1 MPSIIFH
8 LTEAKL
14 ITQHLREASADYPF
28 THIHGWQN
36 DFTIGSILPD
46 AIPRPLKYKT
56 HFWHPSDFSHVVIAP
71 DLNLWQKT
79 YPNTLKEPMLIGYLA
94 HLHLDYLYFTEYLP
108 SIVRF
113 LNEQGLDETES
124 LKAVSVQIRQTGEQ
138 MPVMTFFSKDYF
150 YGDYIRM
157 SPHLIEKYHLSMPAS
172 PIHPWPVNETDFASY
187 RQFCKLAAADL
198 SLDIKKEPAR
208 IFDPTDFENFV
219 NKAAETFI
227 QQFIR

>member
-1 MPSIIFH
+1 
-8 LTEAKL
+8 
-14 ITQHLREASADYPF
+14 
-28 THIHGWQN
+28 
-36 DFTIGSILPD
+36 
-46 AIPRPLKYKT
+46 
-56 HFWHPSDFSHVVIAP
+56 
-71 DLNLWQKT
+71 
-79 YPNTLKEPMLIGYLA
+79 
-94 HLHLDYLYFTEYLP
+94 
-108 SIVRF
+108 
-113 LNEQGLDETES
+113 
-124 LKAVSVQIRQTGEQ
+124 

-198 SLDIKKEPAR
+198 SLDIKKEPVR

>member
-94 HLHLDYLYFTEYLP
+94 HLHLDYLFLYILLYQVHYRSLSAFYQLHKFHMYILSAHHLDNIETTYLFP
-108 SIVRF
+108 LFCSMDLQF
-113 LNEQGLDETES
+113 LHFLALYMNEL
-124 LKAVSVQIRQTGEQ
+124 
-138 MPVMTFFSKDYF
+138 
-150 YGDYIRM
+150 
-157 SPHLIEKYHLSMPAS
+157 
-172 PIHPWPVNETDFASY
+172 
-187 RQFCKLAAADL
+187 
-198 SLDIKKEPAR
+198 
-208 IFDPTDFENFV
+208 
-219 NKAAETFI
+219 
-227 QQFIR
+227 

>member
-1 MPSIIFH
+1 
-8 LTEAKL
+8 
-14 ITQHLREASADYPF
+14 
-28 THIHGWQN
+28 
-36 DFTIGSILPD
+36 
-46 AIPRPLKYKT
+46 
-56 HFWHPSDFSHVVIAP
+56 
-71 DLNLWQKT
+71 
-79 YPNTLKEPMLIGYLA
+79 MLIGYLA

-172 PIHPWPVNETDFASY
+172 PIHPWPVNETDFAAY

-198 SLDIKKEPAR
+198 SLDIKKEPVR
-208 IFDPTDFENFV
+208 IFDPTDFESFV

>member
-79 YPNTLKEPMLIGYLA
+79 YPNTLKEPMPIG
-94 HLHLDYLYFTEYLP
+94 
-108 SIVRF
+108 SSS
-113 LNEQGLDETES
+113 GLS
-124 LKAVSVQIRQTGEQ
+124 VFHRVSAIYC
-138 MPVMTFFSKDYF
+138 PLFK
-150 YGDYIRM
+150 
-157 SPHLIEKYHLSMPAS
+157 
-172 PIHPWPVNETDFASY
+172 
-187 RQFCKLAAADL
+187 
-198 SLDIKKEPAR
+198 
-208 IFDPTDFENFV
+208 
-219 NKAAETFI
+219 
-227 QQFIR
+227 

>member
-14 ITQHLREASADYPF
+14 ITQHLHEASADYPF

-94 HLHLDYLYFTEYLP
+94 HLHLDYLYFTKYLP

-138 MPVMTFFSKDYF
+138 MPVMTFFSN
-150 YGDYIRM
+150 
-157 SPHLIEKYHLSMPAS
+157 PSMAG
-172 PIHPWPVNETDFASY
+172 E
-187 RQFCKLAAADL
+187 
-198 SLDIKKEPAR
+198 
-208 IFDPTDFENFV
+208 
-219 NKAAETFI
+219 
-227 QQFIR
+227 

>member
-150 YGDYIRM
+150 
-157 SPHLIEKYHLSMPAS
+157 SFLSYCLLT
-172 PIHPWPVNETDFASY
+172 ETLC
-187 RQFCKLAAADL
+187 Q
-198 SLDIKKEPAR
+198 
-208 IFDPTDFENFV
+208 
-219 NKAAETFI
+219 
-227 QQFIR
+227 

>member
-1 MPSIIFH
+1 MPSVIFH
-8 LTEAKL
+8 LTEAKF
-14 ITQHLREASADYPF
+14 ITQRLRESSATPAF

-56 HFWHPSDFSHVVIAP
+56 HFWHHTDFSHVVIAP
-71 DLNLWQKT
+71 DIAMWQET
-79 YPNTLKEPMLIGYLA
+79 YPDTLEKPMLAGYLA

-113 LNEQGLDETES
+113 LNAQGLDETES
-124 LKAVSVQIRQTGEQ
+124 SKVMSVEIRRTGER
-138 MPVMTFFSKDYF
+138 MPVMTFFSKEYF
-150 YGDYIRM
+150 YGDYLRM
-157 SPHLIEKYHLSMPAS
+157 SPHLIGKYHLSMPTS
-172 PIHPWPVNETDFASY
+172 PIWPWPVNETTYASY

-198 SLDIKKEPAR
+198 ALDVKKEPVR

-219 NKAAETFI
+219 DSAAERFI
-227 QQFIR
+227 QQFIV

>member
-1 MPSIIFH
+1 
-8 LTEAKL
+8 
-14 ITQHLREASADYPF
+14 
-28 THIHGWQN
+28 
-36 DFTIGSILPD
+36 
-46 AIPRPLKYKT
+46 
-56 HFWHPSDFSHVVIAP
+56 
-71 DLNLWQKT
+71 
-79 YPNTLKEPMLIGYLA
+79 MLIGYLA

-172 PIHPWPVNETDFASY
+172 PIHPWPVNETDFSRLSPVLQTGCCRSVTGHKERAGQDI
-187 RQFCKLAAADL
+187 RPDRLRKLCK
-198 SLDIKKEPAR
+198 
-208 IFDPTDFENFV
+208 
-219 NKAAETFI
+219 
-227 QQFIR
+227 

>member
-1 MPSIIFH
+1 MPSVIFH
-8 LTEAKL
+8 LMEAKL
-14 ITQHLREASADYPF
+14 ITQHLHERSADNAF

-56 HFWHPSDFSHVVIAP
+56 HFWDAKDFSHVVIAP
-71 DLNLWQKT
+71 DLPLFLQA
-79 YPNTLKEPMLIGYLA
+79 YPDWLQEPMLIGYLA
-94 HLHLDYLYFTEYLP
+94 HLHLDFLYFTAYLP
-108 SIVRF
+108 AIARF
-113 LNEQGLDETES
+113 LNAWGRDETE
-124 LKAVSVQIRQTGEQ
+124 LANVTTAEIRRSGEQ

-172 PIHPWPVNETDFASY
+172 PIHPWPVRETDYTAY

-198 SLDIKKEPAR
+198 NLDIKKEPVR

-219 NKAAETFI
+219 EKAA
-227 QQFIR
+227 QQFIRQFIQ

>member
-1 MPSIIFH
+1 MCI
-8 LTEAKL
+8 
-14 ITQHLREASADYPF
+14 RDR
-28 THIHGWQN
+28 
-36 DFTIGSILPD
+36 PD

-124 LKAVSVQIRQTGEQ
+124 LKEMCIRDRKINRFTHIHQSSDDLVKKVKMQRLLGQKTAACFQRCVGMDSFNSVYSTTYEVCLLYTSRC
-138 MPVMTFFSKDYF
+138 V
-150 YGDYIRM
+150 
-157 SPHLIEKYHLSMPAS
+157 
-172 PIHPWPVNETDFASY
+172 
-187 RQFCKLAAADL
+187 
-198 SLDIKKEPAR
+198 
-208 IFDPTDFENFV
+208 
-219 NKAAETFI
+219 
-227 QQFIR
+227 

>member
-56 HFWHPSDFSHVVIAP
+56 HFWHPSDFTHVVIAP

-124 LKAVSVQIRQTGEQ
+124 LKAVCPNPSNRGADACDDLFLQRLFLRRLYPDE
-138 MPVMTFFSKDYF
+138 S
-150 YGDYIRM
+150 
-157 SPHLIEKYHLSMPAS
+157 
-172 PIHPWPVNETDFASY
+172 ASY
-187 RQFCKLAAADL
+187 
-198 SLDIKKEPAR
+198 
-208 IFDPTDFENFV
+208 
-219 NKAAETFI
+219 
-227 QQFIR
+227 

>member
-79 YPNTLKEPMLIGYLA
+79 IYCHFYHTKKLRLHTPRNRSFFCYL
-94 HLHLDYLYFTEYLP
+94 
-108 SIVRF
+108 
-113 LNEQGLDETES
+113 
-124 LKAVSVQIRQTGEQ
+124 
-138 MPVMTFFSKDYF
+138 
-150 YGDYIRM
+150 
-157 SPHLIEKYHLSMPAS
+157 
-172 PIHPWPVNETDFASY
+172 
-187 RQFCKLAAADL
+187 
-198 SLDIKKEPAR
+198 
-208 IFDPTDFENFV
+208 
-219 NKAAETFI
+219 
-227 QQFIR
+227 